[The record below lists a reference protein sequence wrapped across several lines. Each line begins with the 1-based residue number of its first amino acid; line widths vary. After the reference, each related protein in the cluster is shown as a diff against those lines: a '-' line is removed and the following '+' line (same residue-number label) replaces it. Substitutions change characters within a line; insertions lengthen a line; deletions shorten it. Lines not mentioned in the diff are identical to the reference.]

1 MLTCA
6 CVNKGPCGG
15 CGYSIT
21 FRKETKRG
29 ILGDEEEQNESRR
42 LALQSKNK
50 SFFVPASISS
60 FFN

>member
-15 CGYSIT
+15 CGYSMT

-29 ILGDEEEQNESRR
+29 ILGDEEGQNASRR
-42 LALQSKNK
+42 LAIQSKDK
-50 SFFVPASISS
+50 SFFVLASISP